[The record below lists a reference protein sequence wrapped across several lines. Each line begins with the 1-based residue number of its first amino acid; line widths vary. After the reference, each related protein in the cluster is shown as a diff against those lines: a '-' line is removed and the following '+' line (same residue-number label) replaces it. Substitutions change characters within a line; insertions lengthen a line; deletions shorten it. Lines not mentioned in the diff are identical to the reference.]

1 MIHIVE
7 VEFDDY
13 NEAELA
19 AHQITPYEVMQIL
32 RNRFTVRR
40 NRRNRSGERQLIGET
55 DGGRMLTIILAT
67 TTESDRWR
75 PVAGWDSSPQE
86 RRQFGA

>member
-1 MIHIVE
+1 VIHIAE
-7 VEFDDY
+7 LEFDEY

-40 NRRNRSGERQLIGET
+40 NRRNRSGNHQLIGET
-55 DGGRMLTIILAT
+55 DGSRVLTIILAA
-67 TTESDRWR
+67 TTEPDRWR
-75 PVAGWDSSPQE
+75 PVTGWDSSPQE
-86 RRQFGA
+86 RRQLGA